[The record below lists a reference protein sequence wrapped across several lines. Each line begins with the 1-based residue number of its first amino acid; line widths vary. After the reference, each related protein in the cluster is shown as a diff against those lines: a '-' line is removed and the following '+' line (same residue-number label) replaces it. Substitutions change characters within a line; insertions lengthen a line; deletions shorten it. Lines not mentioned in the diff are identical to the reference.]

1 MNRINWIEPASTPR
15 FYGNMWGYNPPDD
28 TTRAAMEPPMV
39 WVDMEFDRSPS
50 ELLWVDSEKWGP
62 LNGSLL
68 SLSYGYGK
76 MQLVLHEEVN
86 GQKQGGVIDIPGI
99 SFYTGVMRGRY
110 NPQDGNLYAC
120 GMAAWATSK
129 NIRPGDLYRIRYT
142 GKPLPLPV
150 DLKAW
155 KSGIELG
162 FAEMLDPELA
172 ADTAHYQV
180 KTWELVRSSRYGSD
194 RHNQKTL
201 RIAKAVL
208 QPDGKSVKLY
218 LPDIQPVDV
227 MTISYQLKDQQG
239 NPMQGTV
246 QNTIHNLRPEPD
258 A

>member
-1 MNRINWIEPASTPR
+1 
-15 FYGNMWGYNPPDD
+15 
-28 TTRAAMEPPMV
+28 
-39 WVDMEFDRSPS
+39 
-50 ELLWVDSEKWGP
+50 
-62 LNGSLL
+62 
-68 SLSYGYGK
+68 
-76 MQLVLHEEVN
+76 
-86 GQKQGGVIDIPGI
+86 
-99 SFYTGVMRGRY
+99 
-110 NPQDGNLYAC
+110 
-120 GMAAWATSK
+120 MAAWATSK

-162 FAEMLDPELA
+162 FAAMLDPELA

-208 QPDGKSVKLY
+208 QAGGKSVKLY